1 MENILS
7 LKNIVKTYP
16 GVKALDNVSLE
27 VKKGEVL
34 ALIGENGAGKSTL
47 IKTITGAIQ
56 PDFGEINV
64 DGKAISVM
72 TPILSQELGI
82 AAVYQEFNLAA
93 SLSVAENLFMGVRIN
108 KGPFFSRRQ
117 LNKKAQ
123 EILGLFNADIRPST
137 EVKELSVAYM
147 QMVEIAKALARD
159 AKLLIMDE
167 PTAPLTAD
175 EVEVLFGIIEKLKE
189 RGVTIIYIS
198 HRLDELYQVAD
209 RVTVMRDGAVIATRK
224 IEDISKDEL
233 IYLMVGR
240 ELKEQFP
247 VRNVE
252 YGPEILRV
260 ENLTGNGVSNISFS
274 LQRGEVLGLAGLVG
288 AGRTE
293 TARLIFGA
301 DKKESGEIYIDG
313 KLVNI
318 KSPYEAIR
326 NGIGLLTEDRKVQ
339 GLLLRLSIKW
349 NISIPILK
357 QLSNFSFIRRKEEEA
372 IVRREKEQLR
382 IKTPSINQIAGNLSG
397 GNQQKTAIGRWLAKE
412 SRILIFDEPTRG
424 IDVGAKHEIYQ
435 LINRLAAEGLGII
448 IISSEMEEI
457 LGMTDRMIVLAEGRV
472 MGTLEKSEYAQEQV
486 LKYASGEQ

>member
-1 MENILS
+1 M
-7 LKNIVKTYP
+7 
-16 GVKALDNVSLE
+16 
-27 VKKGEVL
+27 
-34 ALIGENGAGKSTL
+34 
-47 IKTITGAIQ
+47 
-56 PDFGEINV
+56 
-64 DGKAISVM
+64 
-72 TPILSQELGI
+72 
-82 AAVYQEFNLAA
+82 
-93 SLSVAENLFMGVRIN
+93 
-108 KGPFFSRRQ
+108 
-117 LNKKAQ
+117 
-123 EILGLFNADIRPST
+123 
-137 EVKELSVAYM
+137 
-147 QMVEIAKALARD
+147 
-159 AKLLIMDE
+159 
-167 PTAPLTAD
+167 
-175 EVEVLFGIIEKLKE
+175 
-189 RGVTIIYIS
+189 
-198 HRLDELYQVAD
+198 AD

-486 LKYASGEQ
+486 LNYASGEQ